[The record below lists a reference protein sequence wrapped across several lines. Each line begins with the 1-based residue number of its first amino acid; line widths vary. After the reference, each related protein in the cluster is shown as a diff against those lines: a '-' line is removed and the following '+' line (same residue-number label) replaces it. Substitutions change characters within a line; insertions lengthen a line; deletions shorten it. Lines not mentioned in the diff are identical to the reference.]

1 MSRAAPAVLALA
13 AILLAPAAA
22 SPATAPDA
30 VAVTLDPPA
39 LTVGD
44 PVAATLE
51 LVVEGDGADA
61 LFPDWAKGW
70 GEAEVLEAGPVERT
84 RVGDGTRLRQRLR
97 ITAFR
102 PGAIALPPVEVRRGP
117 SGPALAT
124 TPATLALEV
133 RSVLPAEE
141 PEVAPLPPEPPR
153 PLDLPVAVFW
163 AIGGMFAAIFA
174 AALLARRRRL
184 ADAAS
189 PAAPPHA
196 ELLAA
201 LDALAGAEPEAGHRA
216 LSHALRRYLGRALA
230 FPALES
236 TTREIERALAG
247 RHLDAALVRRAARLL
262 REGDLVKFGR
272 RSASGADLEAGVA
285 EARALGEA
293 VEAHLRPPVEPEAPA
308 A

>member
-1 MSRAAPAVLALA
+1 MSRAGRAALALA
-13 AILLAPAAA
+13 ALLLAPPGAA
-22 SPATAPDA
+22 PAQAPAA

-61 LFPDWAKGW
+61 LFPDWTNGW

-84 RVGDGTRLRQRLR
+84 PVGGGTRLRQRIR

-102 PGAIALPPVEVRRGP
+102 PGEIALPPVEVLRGA
-117 SGPALAT
+117 SGPAIAA

-133 RSVLPAEE
+133 RSVLPADESE
-141 PEVAPLPPEPPR
+141 IAPLPPEPPR
-153 PLDLPVAVFW
+153 PLDLPRAVFW
-163 AIGGMFAAIFA
+163 AIGGMLAAILA

-184 ADAAS
+184 ADAAA
-189 PAAPPHA
+189 PAVPPHA

-236 TTREIERALAG
+236 TTREIERALAS
-247 RHLDAALVRRAARLL
+247 RHLEAALVRRAGRLL

-272 RSASGADLEAGVA
+272 RPASGADLEAGVA
-285 EARALGEA
+285 EARAVGEA
-293 VEAHLRPPVEPEAPA
+293 VEAHLRPPAASEAPA